1 MNRETLEVDVLV
13 VGAGP
18 AGLSAALRLAQLQKV
33 LHEGALRGEPL
44 SIAVIDKA
52 PQAGAHQLSGALL
65 DPSTL
70 RDLIP
75 DFESKGAPLGTPVD
89 NDNIYF
95 LTETGKFRL
104 PITPPPFQ
112 NHGNHIISL
121 SQLTKWLSE
130 QVEAEGIDLFWGFP
144 GQHVLYANGPER
156 AQDPTEDADRKIIGV
171 RTGDRGIGKDGQPK
185 GAFEPG
191 ADIHAKVTIF
201 AEGVRGHLVKQLY
214 RDLQIGAGSEPAQ
227 FAIGIKEL
235 WDIPK
240 DRLKPGTVIH
250 TLGYPLREEE
260 FGGSWLYAMGDG
272 RISIGFVVGLE
283 YQDPLFDPHAAF
295 QHFKRHPFLRG
306 ILEGGSLVRYGAKAL
321 PEGGWNTQPQ
331 LYLDGALIVGDS
343 ANFVNSTRLKGIHLA
358 MRSGM
363 LAAEAAFDAV
373 RAGDTSAK
381 ALSSYKARVNASPIK
396 DELYPVRNVH
406 QAFGAGLMAGSAY
419 AGIAMFTNGKGLL
432 DLHGH
437 PGNKQMRM
445 IEDYYGLAK
454 RDILVPSNA
463 APFDRKLTFDKV
475 TGAHYSGTHH
485 DENQPVHLLVH
496 TEVCHTICGPEYGHP
511 CVKFCPANVYEM
523 VDNGAGGLRLQIN
536 ASNCVHCKTCDIM
549 DPYGVITWVAPE
561 GGEGPKYDGM

>member
-1 MNRETLEVDVLV
+1 MNRETLEVDVLI

-18 AGLSAALRLAQLQKV
+18 AGLSAALRLAQLQKAK
-33 LHEGALRGEPL
+33 GGGPL
-44 SIAVIDKA
+44 SIAVIEKA
-52 PQAGAHQLSGALL
+52 PEAGRHQLSGALL

-70 RDLIP
+70 KDLIP

-95 LTETGKFRL
+95 LTQERKIRL

-112 NHGNHIISL
+112 NHGNYIISL
-121 SQLTKWLSE
+121 STFTKWLASE
-130 QVEAEGIDLFWGFP
+130 VEAEGVDLFWGFA
-144 GQHVLYANGPER
+144 GQQVLY
-156 AQDPTEDADRKIIGV
+156 DRPPDRYENPPAIIGV
-171 RTGDRGIGKDGQPK
+171 RTADRGLGKDGKPK

-201 AEGVRGHLVKQLY
+201 ADGVRGHLTKQLY
-214 RDLQIGAGSEPAQ
+214 RDLQIGRDALPAQ
-227 FAIGIKEL
+227 YAIGIKEL

-283 YQDPLFDPHAAF
+283 YRDPLFDPHAAF
-295 QHFKRHPFLRG
+295 QHFKRHPFISS
-306 ILEGGSLVRYGAKAL
+306 ILDGGQIVRYGAKAV

-331 LYLDGALIVGDS
+331 LFLDGALIVGDA

-363 LAAEAAFDAV
+363 LAAETAFDAV
-373 RAGDTSAK
+373 CAGDSK
-381 ALSSYKARVNASPIK
+381 CGLLSDYKTKIDASPIK
-396 DELYPVRNVH
+396 AELYPVRNVH
-406 QAFGAGLMAGSAY
+406 QAFGFGLIAGGAY
-419 AGIAMFTNGKGLL
+419 AGLAMFTNGKLL
-432 DLHGH
+432 PNVPGH
-437 PGNKQMRM
+437 AGHREMKM
-445 IEDYYGLAK
+445 IQDYYGLAK

-463 APFDRKLTFDKV
+463 APIDRKLTFDKV

-485 DENQPVHLLVH
+485 DEDQPVHLLVH
-496 TEVCHTICGPEYGHP
+496 TDVCHTICGGEYGHP

-523 VDNGAGGLRLQIN
+523 VDDGAGGRRLQIN

-561 GGEGPKYDGM
+561 GGEGPSYDGM

>member
-1 MNRETLEVDVLV
+1 MAERETLEVDVLV

-18 AGLSAALRLAQLQKV
+18 AGLAAALRLAQVQKIK
-33 LHEGALRGEPL
+33 GGEPL

-70 RDLIP
+70 KDLIP

-95 LTETGKFRL
+95 LTQAGKMRL

-112 NHGNHIISL
+112 NHGNYIISL
-121 SQLTKWLSE
+121 SKFTQWLAT

-144 GQHVLYANGPER
+144 GQHVLYEGSR
-156 AQDPTEDADRKIIGV
+156 VVGV

-191 ADIHAKVTIF
+191 ADIRAKVTIF
-201 AEGVRGHLVKQLY
+201 ADGVRGHLTKQLY
-214 RDLQIGAGSEPAQ
+214 RDLQIGIASEPAQ

-235 WDIPK
+235 WDIPR

-260 FGGSWLYAMGDG
+260 FGGTWLYAMAEG
-272 RISIGFVVGLE
+272 RISIGMVVGLE
-283 YQDPLFDPHAAF
+283 YHDPLFDPHAAF
-295 QHFKRHPFLRG
+295 QHFKLHPFITS
-306 ILEGGSLVRYGAKAL
+306 ILEGGQIVRYGAKAV
-321 PEGGWNTQPQ
+321 PEGGWNTQPH
-331 LYLDGALIVGDS
+331 LFVDGALIVGDA
-343 ANFVNSTRLKGIHLA
+343 ANFVNSLRLKGIHLA

-363 LAAEAAFDAV
+363 LAAETAFDAV
-373 RAGDTSAK
+373 RSGDSSSATLRAYKHAVDASAIK
-381 ALSSYKARVNASPIK
+381 A
-396 DELYPVRNVH
+396 ELYPVRSVH
-406 QAFGAGLMAGSAY
+406 QAFGAGLVAGSLA
-419 AGIAMFTNGKGLL
+419 AGVAMYTKGMLL
-432 DLHGH
+432 PDLEGH
-437 PGNKQMRM
+437 EGHKEMRM
-445 IEDYYGLAK
+445 IEAYYGLAK

-463 APFDRKLTFDKV
+463 APIDRKLTFDKV

-485 DENQPVHLLVH
+485 DENQPVHLQVQ
-496 TEVCHTICGPEYGHP
+496 TDVCHSICGSEFGHP

-549 DPYGVITWVAPE
+549 DPYGVINWVAPE
-561 GGEGPKYDGM
+561 GGEGPSYDGM

>member
-1 MNRETLEVDVLV
+1 MAERETLEVDVLV

-18 AGLSAALRLAQLQKV
+18 AGLAAALRLAQVQKIK
-33 LHEGALRGEPL
+33 GGEPL

-70 RDLIP
+70 KDLLP

-95 LTETGKFRL
+95 LTQAGKMRL

-112 NHGNHIISL
+112 NHGNYIISL
-121 SQLTKWLSE
+121 SKFTQWLAT

-144 GQHVLYANGPER
+144 GQHVLYEGSR
-156 AQDPTEDADRKIIGV
+156 VVGV

-191 ADIHAKVTIF
+191 ADIRAKVTIF
-201 AEGVRGHLVKQLY
+201 ADGVRGHLTKQLY
-214 RDLQIGAGSEPAQ
+214 RDLQIGIASEPAQ

-235 WDIPK
+235 WDIPR

-260 FGGSWLYAMGDG
+260 FGGTWLYAMAEG
-272 RISIGFVVGLE
+272 RISIGMVVGLE
-283 YQDPLFDPHAAF
+283 YHDPLFDPHAAF
-295 QHFKRHPFLRG
+295 QHFKLHPFITS
-306 ILEGGSLVRYGAKAL
+306 ILEGGQIVRYGAKAV
-321 PEGGWNTQPQ
+321 PEGGWNTQPH
-331 LYLDGALIVGDS
+331 LFVDGALIVGDA
-343 ANFVNSTRLKGIHLA
+343 ANFVNSLRLKGIHLA

-363 LAAEAAFDAV
+363 LAAETAFDAV
-373 RAGDTSAK
+373 RSGDSSSAK
-381 ALSSYKARVNASPIK
+381 LRAYKHAVDASAIK
-396 DELYPVRNVH
+396 AELYPVRSVH
-406 QAFGAGLMAGSAY
+406 QAFGAGLVAGSLA
-419 AGIAMFTNGKGLL
+419 AGVAMYTKGMLL
-432 DLHGH
+432 PDLEGH
-437 PGNKQMRM
+437 EGHKEMRM
-445 IEDYYGLAK
+445 IEAYYGLAK

-463 APFDRKLTFDKV
+463 APIDRKLTFDKV

-485 DENQPVHLLVH
+485 DENQPVHLQVQ
-496 TEVCHTICGPEYGHP
+496 TDVCHSICGSEFGHP

-549 DPYGVITWVAPE
+549 DPYGVINWVAPE
-561 GGEGPKYDGM
+561 GGEGPSYDGM

>member
-1 MNRETLEVDVLV
+1 MAERETLEVDVLI
-13 VGAGP
+13 VGGGP
-18 AGLSAALRLAQLQKV
+18 AGLSAALRLAQVQKQA
-33 LHEGALRGEPL
+33 GGEPL
-44 SIAVIDKA
+44 SIAVIEKGPD
-52 PQAGAHQLSGALL
+52 AGRHQLSGALL
-65 DPSTL
+65 DPATL
-70 RDLIP
+70 KDLIP

-95 LTETGKFRL
+95 LTQGSKFRL

-112 NHGNHIISL
+112 NHGNYIISL
-121 SQLTKWLSE
+121 SHLTKWLAA

-144 GQHVLYANGPER
+144 GQHVLYDTDDPR
-156 AQDPTEDADRKIIGV
+156 AEHRKVIGV

-201 AEGVRGHLVKQLY
+201 AEGVRGHLTKQLY
-214 RDLQIGAGSEPAQ
+214 RDLQIGKDAEPPQ

-240 DRLKPGTVIH
+240 DRLKAGTVIH

-260 FGGSWLYAMGDG
+260 FGGSWLYAMVDG

-283 YQDPLFDPHAAF
+283 YKDPLFDPHAAF
-295 QHFKRHPFLRG
+295 QHFKRHPFISG

-331 LYLDGALIVGDS
+331 LFLDGALIVGDA
-343 ANFVNSTRLKGIHLA
+343 ANFVNSMRLKGIHLA

-363 LAAEAAFDAV
+363 LAAETAFESI
-373 RAGDTSAK
+373 RAGDTSSKSLA
-381 ALSSYKARVNASPIK
+381 AYKTRVDASAIK
-396 DELYPVRNVH
+396 TELHPVRSVH
-406 QAFGAGLMAGSAY
+406 QAFGAGLIAGSAV
-419 AGIAMFTNGKGLL
+419 AGLAMFSKGALVP
-432 DLHGH
+432 DLPGH
-437 PGNKQMRM
+437 AGHRQMRK
-445 IEDYYGLAK
+445 IEQYYGLAK
-454 RDILVPSNA
+454 RDILVPSNQ
-463 APFDRKLTFDKV
+463 APIDRKLTFDKV

-496 TEVCHTICGPEYGHP
+496 TEVCHTICGSEYGHP
-511 CVKFCPANVYEM
+511 CVRFCPANVYEM

-561 GGEGPKYDGM
+561 GGEGPSYDGM

>member
-1 MNRETLEVDVLV
+1 MADRETLEVDVLI
-13 VGAGP
+13 VGGGP
-18 AGLSAALRLAQLQKV
+18 AGLSAALRLAQVQKV
-33 LHEGALRGEPL
+33 KGGDPL

-52 PQAGAHQLSGALL
+52 PSAGAHQLSGALL

-70 RDLIP
+70 KELIP
-75 DFESKGAPLGTPVD
+75 DFASQGAPLGTPVD

-95 LTETGKFRL
+95 LTQGSKFRL

-121 SQLTKWLSE
+121 SHLTKWLAA

-144 GQHVLYANGPER
+144 GQQVLYENG
-156 AQDPTEDADRKIIGV
+156 AADRKVIGV

-185 GAFEPG
+185 GVFEPG

-201 AEGVRGHLVKQLY
+201 AEGVRGHLTKQLY
-214 RDLQIGAGSEPAQ
+214 RDLEIGKAAEPPQ

-250 TLGYPLREEE
+250 TLGYPLRMEE

-283 YQDPLFDPHAAF
+283 YRDPLFDPHAAF
-295 QHFKRHPFLRG
+295 QHFKRHPFISG
-306 ILEGGSLVRYGAKAL
+306 ILEGGQLVRYGAKAL

-331 LYLDGALIVGDS
+331 LFHDGALIVGDS

-363 LAAEAAFDAV
+363 LAAETAFDAV
-373 RAGDTSAK
+373 RGGDASSKT
-381 ALSSYKARVNASPIK
+381 LSSYKTRVDGSAIK
-396 DELYPVRNVH
+396 EELYPVRNVH
-406 QAFGAGLMAGSAY
+406 QAFGAGLIAGSAY
-419 AGIAMFTNGKGLL
+419 AGIAMFTRGMGLP
-432 DLHGH
+432 DLSGH
-437 PGNKQMRM
+437 PGHKEMRK
-445 IEDYYGLAK
+445 IESYYGLAK

-463 APFDRKLTFDKV
+463 APIDRKLTFDKV

-485 DENQPVHLLVH
+485 DENQPVHLLVQ
-496 TEVCHTICGPEYGHP
+496 TDVCHSICGSEYGHP

-561 GGEGPKYDGM
+561 GGEGPSYDGL

>member
-1 MNRETLEVDVLV
+1 MNRETLEVDVLI

-18 AGLSAALRLAQLQKV
+18 AGLAAALRLAQVQKQK
-33 LHEGALRGEPL
+33 GGEPL
-44 SIAVIDKA
+44 AIAVIDKA

-70 RDLIP
+70 SELLP
-75 DFESKGAPLGTPVD
+75 DYVAKGAPLGTPVD

-95 LTETGKFRL
+95 LTQTSKFRL

-121 SQLTKWLSE
+121 SHLTKWLAA

-144 GQHVLYANGPER
+144 GQHVLYENDA
-156 AQDPTEDADRKIIGV
+156 TEGTDRKVIGV

-214 RDLQIGAGSEPAQ
+214 RDLQIGAGSEPPQ

-272 RISIGFVVGLE
+272 RVSIGFVIGLE
-283 YQDPLFDPHAAF
+283 YKDPLFDPHAAF
-295 QHFKRHPFLRG
+295 QHFKRHPFISS
-306 ILEGGSLVRYGAKAL
+306 ILEAGTLVRYGAKAL

-331 LYLDGALIVGDS
+331 LFRDGALIVGDS

-373 RAGDTSAK
+373 RAGDWSAPGL
-381 ALSSYKARVNASPIK
+381 ASYQARVNASPIK

-406 QAFGAGLMAGSAY
+406 QAFGAGLIAGSAY
-419 AGIAMFTNGKGLL
+419 AGIAMFTNGKGLP

-437 PGNKQMRM
+437 AGHKEMRM
-445 IEDYYGLAK
+445 IEEYYGLAK

-485 DENQPVHLLVH
+485 DENQPSHLLVH

-523 VDNGAGGLRLQIN
+523 VDSGTGALRLQIN

-561 GGEGPKYDGM
+561 GGEGPKYDGL